1 MMFFGGVGMLMMVLF
16 WGALIALAVWAVT
29 KLSRSDATAPSRIM
43 HNPLDLVKERYARGE
58 IGKDEF
64 YRIKKD
70 LT

>member
-1 MMFFGGVGMLMMVLF
+1 MFFGGVGMLLMILF

-29 KLSRSDATAPSRIM
+29 KINRSNVAAPLRIEN
-43 HNPLDLVKERYARGE
+43 NPLDLAKERYARGE
-58 IGKDEF
+58 IGKEEF